1 MAVTRYPRTD
11 RDARTGSSLRGQPLL
26 ALHQAHQAALAR
38 ATKLHERLAREH
50 HRQSRLL
57 FSKADLRRAAE
68 ICRQANR
75 EWRERAKTRKAPRDA
90 RVDSLLVRPM
100 EGPLDAAPTGAI
112 SVEPSLFSN
121 ATAASTMPKA
131 CP

>member
-1 MAVTRYPRTD
+1 MAITRYPRKD

-26 ALHQAHQAALAR
+26 AFRQAHQATLAR

-68 ICRQANR
+68 ICRQVSR
-75 EWRERAKTRKAPRDA
+75 EWRE
-90 RVDSLLVRPM
+90 
-100 EGPLDAAPTGAI
+100 
-112 SVEPSLFSN
+112 
-121 ATAASTMPKA
+121 AASRRA
-131 CP
+131 AIR